1 MDAIY
6 RDAMPDIFAICDYEP
21 WDLIVVFPRDEDEED
36 VDKD

>member
-21 WDLIVVFPRDEDEED
+21 WDLLVTVQSEPEDKDD
-36 VDKD
+36 VD